1 MDEQQSGV
9 VVPEVGGPGD
19 GEEPIF
25 RESARHRFTRK
36 GTPYFFIIPAVV
48 LVIIVLAYPVAYGMY
63 LSLLDTDVFGITTFA
78 GIDQYVAMFQEPTF
92 LNALWRTFNLVFGTI
107 VIGIVFSLTFAVVL
121 DRVRWGGS
129 AWRTIVLIPY
139 LISGVAAAVMWRFLF
154 SPTGGMIDP
163 LFVWL
168 GLEPLS
174 WLGDPALAMV
184 VVILANVWFISPF
197 STLILYAGLK
207 TVDQDLYEAADVD
220 GANAQRKFLHITMP
234 SIAPQFGLALV
245 WLSFASFNM
254 FDIILPL
261 TGGGPARGTEVLALR
276 LYELAFQQLDFNG
289 AAVIM
294 VVLLAF
300 NVLLSSVYLVVVR
313 SE

>member
-1 MDEQQSGV
+1 MADEQQSGTLT
-9 VVPEVGGPGD
+9 PEVED
-19 GEEPIF
+19 TEEPVY

-48 LVIIVLAYPVAYGMY
+48 LVIIVLAYPVGYGMY
-63 LSLLDTDVFGITTFA
+63 LSVMDTNVFGVTTFA
-78 GIDQYVAMFQEPTF
+78 GFQQYIDLFQDPIF
-92 LNALWRTFNLVFGTI
+92 LNALWRTAILVVGTI
-107 VIGIVFSLTFAVVL
+107 VIGTVFSLTFALVL
-121 DRVRWGGS
+121 DRVKWGGS
-129 AWRTIVLIPY
+129 IWRTIVLIPY

-154 SPTGGMIDP
+154 SPTGGMANP
-163 LFVWL
+163 L
-168 GLEPLS
+168 LEVFGFPPLS

-184 VVILANVWFISPF
+184 VLILANVWFISPF
-197 STLILYAGLK
+197 ATLIIYAGLK

-220 GANAQRKFLHITMP
+220 GANANRKFLHITMP

-261 TGGGPARGTEVLALR
+261 TGGGPARATDVLALL
-276 LYELAFQQLDFNG
+276 LYELGFGQLDFNG

-294 VVLLAF
+294 VVLLVF
-300 NVLLSSVYLVVVR
+300 NVLFSSVYLMVVR